1 MFISSH
7 LLKKYLA
14 NKMKKD
20 SETSFFFFFLKKPKI
35 VVRVQEN
42 KINEEKILQL
52 ALNQAKHDKKIGE
65 K

>member
-1 MFISSH
+1 
-7 LLKKYLA
+7 
-14 NKMKKD
+14 MKKD